1 MTTIVGIQGDGFA
14 VIGYD
19 SRVSGENGRIYV
31 LPKDT
36 GKVVRNGNYLLGAA
50 GDLRAINLLADI
62 ELPDPEELVG
72 KKLDK
77 FFSTQVVP
85 RIRTHFE
92 RHGYG
97 RDGSQSSDIL
107 VCISGI
113 IYEIAENYDCNRDAF
128 GIYGVGS
135 GSDYAVGALH
145 TLVDGDITVD
155 AAKLWIK
162 AAMKIALRL
171 DSGSGNPVNI
181 VVQQNS

>member
-1 MTTIVGIQGDGFA
+1 MTTIAGIQGKGFA

-50 GDLRAINLLADI
+50 GDLRAINLLGDI
-62 ELPDPEELVG
+62 KLPDPGELVG

-85 RIRTHFE
+85 RIREEFE
-92 RHGYG
+92 KHGYG

-113 IYEIAENYDCNRDAF
+113 IYEIAENYDWSRDAT

-145 TLVDGDITVD
+145 ALVDGEITIED
-155 AAKLWIK
+155 AKLWMK
-162 AAMKIALRL
+162 DAMKIALRL
-171 DSGSGNPVNI
+171 DSGSGDPVSI
-181 VVQQNS
+181 VVQKNS